1 MKILEFI
8 DEKRI
13 IPELTSTKK
22 VGVIKELIASI
33 STYEKKIDKEE
44 LLKVLLEREELG
56 STGIGD
62 GIAIPHGKF
71 KKINKIIAAFGR
83 SFNGVDFK
91 SMDGKV
97 AHLFFLLVA
106 PENSAGIHLKALA
119 RISRFL
125 KDSSFRKKLMEA
137 KGVIEILEVI
147 REEDEKY

>member
-22 VGVIKELIASI
+22 VDVIKELIASI
-33 STYEKKIDKEE
+33 ATYEKKIDKEE

-97 AHLFFLLVA
+97 THLFFLLVA

>member
-22 VGVIKELIASI
+22 VDVIKELIASI
-33 STYEKKIDKEE
+33 ATYEKKIDKEE

-91 SMDGKV
+91 SMDGKM